1 MARDLPSIRDWQPL
15 EPALAMLNQAKAPAL
30 LVLNEAGQLVGLVTP
45 ENIGEMMMVRNVR
58 PDYRFRARP
67 VAAPT

>member
-1 MARDLPSIRDWQPL
+1 
-15 EPALAMLNQAKAPAL
+15 MLNQAKAPAL